1 MCIRRAV
8 NLCPRLR
15 HEAKTLVS
23 CTQVLHHAYC
33 EPHSDCI
40 PGVQLWPIWQPQGP
54 PTLWSRL
61 LLKVH
66 ETQLVVTSKYA
77 LGWPRA
83 SLKNLQASGAN
94 SEGHQYNQTHISL
107 TRKQANCRTKQEL
120 PHRCSSGAQLDAG
133 PAACPAPCLPPHLPN
148 PPQPCWHHPALR
160 LFSSAFGTTP
170 VSVSGKTK
178 NIAKACGFLVFWLL
192 LQAACKETLQ
202 SKAPGHGHQVHWG
215 SSGPSVRVG
224 TRCSHLLL
232 AEALQGT

>member
-83 SLKNLQASGAN
+83 SLKNLQASRTN

-133 PAACPAPCLPPHLPN
+133 PTACPAPCLPPHLPN
-148 PPQPCWHHPALR
+148 PPSPADTIPHYIYFPVRLVPLQCQFLERLKILLKHVDFLFFDYYYRQPVRRPFSLR
-160 LFSSAFGTTP
+160 LQAMDIRY
-170 VSVSGKTK
+170 TK
-178 NIAKACGFLVFWLL
+178 EAV
-192 LQAACKETLQ
+192 
-202 SKAPGHGHQVHWG
+202 APLWG
-215 SSGPSVRVG
+215 S
-224 TRCSHLLL
+224 
-232 AEALQGT
+232 EQGVPISS